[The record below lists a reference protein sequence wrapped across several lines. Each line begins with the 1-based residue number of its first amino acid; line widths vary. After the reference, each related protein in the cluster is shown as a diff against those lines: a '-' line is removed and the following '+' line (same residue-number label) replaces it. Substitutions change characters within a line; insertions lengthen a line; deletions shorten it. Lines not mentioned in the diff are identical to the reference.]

1 MSGLSELWWECFS
14 IFLLLCALIKLW
26 LLKSLLQIV
35 SCVPSG
41 CAFVLFIPLWMMHC
55 LKRRTWRGR
64 EKEREKASYPL
75 PLINPLCC
83 RGPVIHGPDFCPFS
97 CWTSPFIFLL
107 IHLCSPPLLFN
118 AGEDSGWS
126 SSKGQPE
133 RPLPTPQG
141 FLSKA
146 QTTSGMWPV
155 DNETLSYLS
164 TRLTP

>member
-1 MSGLSELWWECFS
+1 MASKVLVTNC
-14 IFLLLCALIKLW
+14 LLCTLW
-26 LLKSLLQIV
+26 LCFCFIY
-35 SCVPSG
+35 PFMND
-41 CAFVLFIPLWMMHC
+41 ALFEKKDM
-55 LKRRTWRGR
+55 KRQR
-64 EKEREKASYPL
+64 EREREKASYPL